1 MDEAEQYATDKLVE
15 VLDTKRN
22 IKLRM
27 ILSNHY
33 PSQFKPKIRK
43 SVQSQT
49 KTKIAF
55 YVEDDAERR
64 DVARQMYGGKL
75 QEDDVEYALRQQQKR
90 QAVMKLGK
98 SGSVIAK
105 THEVADIKPN
115 KEFLQELLATNN
127 YVPIDEILD
136 DYDDRFSNIQPGKK
150 GDNPLPKRRTKADKH
165 ADNETASWEAALKR
179 AKAEREKQ
187 GSQDAPKDG
196 RPKIKTDW
204 PAF

>member
-33 PSQFKPKIRK
+33 PTQFPPKIMK

-55 YVEDDAERR
+55 YVEDDTERR
-64 DVARQMYGGKL
+64 DVARQLYGGKL
-75 QEDDVEYALRQQQKR
+75 KEDDVEYALRQQQKR

-98 SGSVIAK
+98 RGSVIAK
-105 THEVADIKPN
+105 THEVADIKPD
-115 KEFLQELLATNN
+115 KQFLQELLATNN
-127 YVPIDEILD
+127 YATIDEILN
-136 DYDDRFSNIQPGKK
+136 DYEER
-150 GDNPLPKRRTKADKH
+150 LPANTDSQGTESR
-165 ADNETASWEAALKR
+165 TASNRKTTGKTAVPGGVSSR
-179 AKAEREKQ
+179 AKSAKKPAISEGNKKSPNDGEER
-187 GSQDAPKDG
+187 AI
-196 RPKIKTDW
+196 KI
-204 PAF
+204 